1 LFVMSEPASVS
12 QWIVDV
18 KADGQEAA
26 QRLYNRYLRRLA
38 KHVRKRMNGTS
49 RRMNDEEDVAHA
61 ALTSLFMQIRR
72 GSFPQVANRCDLW
85 QVLIMLANR
94 RVVDLKRREFSLK
107 RGAGREVGESA
118 LGECGDMS
126 GDCRAIEQ
134 VIGHEPP
141 PEMVVELEDVCR
153 RLLDQLDD
161 PLMKQTAALKLE
173 GYDQAE
179 IAQRV
184 GCAPRSVQRKLGLIR
199 KVWMAGQ

>member
-1 LFVMSEPASVS
+1 MSEPASVS

-18 KADGQEAA
+18 RAGGQEAA

-38 KHVRKRMNGTS
+38 ENVRKKMNGAS
-49 RRMNDEEDVAHA
+49 RRMSDEEDIAHA

-72 GSFPQVANRCDLW
+72 GSFPQMANRCDLW

-94 RVVDLKRREFSLK
+94 RLADLKRQQFSLK
-107 RGAGREVGESA
+107 RGAGCEVGESA
-118 LGECGDMS
+118 LGECGDAS

-161 PLMKQTAALKLE
+161 PLLKRMAALKLE

-184 GCAPRSVQRKLGLIR
+184 GCARRSVQRKLRLIR
-199 KVWMAGQ
+199 KVWMAGR

>member
-1 LFVMSEPASVS
+1 MSEPASVS
-12 QWIVDV
+12 RWIVDV

-38 KHVRKRMNGTS
+38 HHVRKKMNGAS
-49 RRMNDEEDVAHA
+49 RRMSDEEDIAHA
-61 ALTSLFMQIRR
+61 ALTSLFVQIRR

-94 RVVDLKRREFSLK
+94 RVADLKRREFSLK

-134 VIGHEPP
+134 IIGHEPP
-141 PEMVVELEDVCR
+141 PEMVVEIEEICR
-153 RLLDQLDD
+153 QLIDQLND
-161 PLMKQTAALKLE
+161 PLLKQMAALKLE

-184 GCAPRSVQRKLGLIR
+184 GCARRSVQRKLGLIR
-199 KVWMAGQ
+199 KVWMAGR